1 MRIDVNA
8 PCSLAS
14 QKESDVSQE
23 SSPSVADLDHGITL
37 FGGSEIALCPSE
49 NGVIHEIYF
58 S

>member
-1 MRIDVNA
+1 MRVDVNA

-14 QKESDVSQE
+14 QKESDLSQE
-23 SSPSVADLDHGITL
+23 SSPSVADRDLGTTL